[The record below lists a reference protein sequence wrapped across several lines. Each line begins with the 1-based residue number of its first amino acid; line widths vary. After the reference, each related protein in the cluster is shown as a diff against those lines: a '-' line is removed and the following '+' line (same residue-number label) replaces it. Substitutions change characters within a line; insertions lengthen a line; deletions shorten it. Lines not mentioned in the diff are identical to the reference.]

1 VLLTAAIV
9 DAGAVGVSNTN
20 LARHKLFARIF
31 YAVTA
36 LISKSEPQG
45 AATNVYCAFGEVEG
59 GAYYAGVYALQLLH
73 VQVTEDLKEQRLLCS
88 ERRGSLCQHH
98 DY

>member
-1 VLLTAAIV
+1 VLLTATVSITAVAVINAAAA
-9 DAGAVGVSNTN
+9 AGVINTN

-59 GAYYAGVYALQLLH
+59 GAYYAGTYFNCA
-73 VQVTEDLKEQRLLCS
+73 TCS
-88 ERRGSLCQHH
+88 S
-98 DY
+98 